1 MPGKSG
7 GGSSNRKLV
16 PERKLARYWWHG
28 EVAQRVP
35 RVDENVR
42 VPQKDRGKSAG
53 PVWRSGTSKR
63 QVPSTGSSANRSQTT
78 VSRSNVP
85 AKKPVVKRETPTRS
99 LPPQSVKPPVLS
111 QSVSIAERQRARLEA
126 AKARGAQSR
135 QPSKP
140 MTEAEKRLERA
151 IRRGEGKGPVPDQNR
166 PKPAPVSQR
175 AMTFEERRQAAIER
189 AKQRDET
196 RQPVK
201 PVPKGRAVPAKKAA
215 PRPLKPG
222 VKTRPDGSP
231 VATRSA
237 KKIDQS
243 GQQVRR
249 KKTEPGP
256 MVVSTPET
264 RRRALEAQ
272 PELKKK
278 AAPKKSAP
286 KKGLSDKSELLPPSR
301 RPTSKINNPKK
312 SAPKGWD
319 YKGSDLSPRPNP
331 FR

>member
-1 MPGKSG
+1 MPGKNG
-7 GGSSNRKLV
+7 GGSGRKV
-16 PERKLARYWWHG
+16 VYDSMG
-28 EVAQRVP
+28 GDVQRVLP
-35 RVDENVR
+35 RQR
-42 VPQKDRGKSAG
+42 WGYLPQKSGRRVVPGKPGLTADE
-53 PVWRSGTSKR
+53 VRSMYPARNLGKR
-63 QVPSTGSSANRSQTT
+63 SSPQRQHRQTT
-78 VSRSNVP
+78 VSRSAVP
-85 AKKPVVKRETPTRS
+85 AKKPVVKREVSTESPS
-99 LPPQSVKPPVLS
+99 SGSVRPPVPS
-111 QSVSIAERQRARLEA
+111 QSVSVAERQRARLEA
-126 AKARGAQSR
+126 AKARGAQGR
-135 QPSKP
+135 QPAKP

-175 AMTFEERRQAAIER
+175 TMTFEERRQAAIER

-201 PVPKGRAVPAKKAA
+201 PVAKARPVPAKKAA
-215 PRPLKPG
+215 RDPLKPG
-222 VKTRPDGSP
+222 VKTREDGSP

-286 KKGLSDKSELLPPSR
+286 KKGASDKSELLPQSR